1 MEEKACVSMG
11 SSTKKSEAGEGVS
24 SIQKTFSWALCLYKD
39 CLCLSHTVG
48 EKWTSEFQPKSKLMG
63 LPFGK
68 TRLPFLF
75 FKKDNTSSL
84 SV

>member
-1 MEEKACVSMG
+1 MEEKACVSM
-11 SSTKKSEAGEGVS
+11 SLSTKKLEAGGGVS
-24 SIQKTFSWALCLYKD
+24 SVQKTFSCALCLSKD
-39 CLCLSHTVG
+39 CLCSSDTVG
-48 EKWTSEFQPKSKLMG
+48 QKWTSEFQPKSKLMG